1 MALVSSMGFDYLF
14 ALYSFCNERMIQ
26 MDDRDQEYES
36 FLDFWGITEEEEK
49 LFWKFYRREVRYRW
63 AIVILVVTV
72 IVLSV
77 ALWLR

>member
-1 MALVSSMGFDYLF
+1 
-14 ALYSFCNERMIQ
+14 
-26 MDDRDQEYES
+26 MDDRDKEYES

-72 IVLSV
+72 IVLLV

>member
-1 MALVSSMGFDYLF
+1 
-14 ALYSFCNERMIQ
+14 
-26 MDDRDQEYES
+26 MDDRDKEYES

-49 LFWKFYRREVRYRW
+49 LFWKFYSREVRYRW

>member
-1 MALVSSMGFDYLF
+1 MD
-14 ALYSFCNERMIQ
+14 ER
-26 MDDRDQEYES
+26 DKEYES
-36 FLDFWGITEEEEK
+36 FLKFWGITEEEEK